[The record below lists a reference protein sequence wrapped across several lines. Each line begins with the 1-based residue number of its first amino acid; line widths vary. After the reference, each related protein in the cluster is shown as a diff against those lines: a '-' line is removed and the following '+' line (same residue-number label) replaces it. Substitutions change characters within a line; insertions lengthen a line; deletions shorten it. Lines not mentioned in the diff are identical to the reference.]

1 MEKGNIIN
9 IDSIH
14 NSKINSL
21 TNNHLNAT
29 HLPNLKKSNINTLK
43 KVNTNEILNQCQQQK
58 YDKQAK
64 DKKNFFGKSASSSVY
79 IPSRKIEERGKN
91 YFKEYRL
98 GLLSAG
104 STSYNNVIIPM
115 LSMTRHPSGFFDNRE
130 NEKSFGNENVLKNRK
145 NYMTYRKKNVVSGG
159 NLKQNRKVRN
169 LSSYSKREDN
179 EEFKDVE
186 KLIPKFHKIKIEKGM
201 MDSKLTKTLKD
212 NFASN
217 YHKNR
222 KYQIKNRL
230 EFMKQFNDKSR
241 IKNIYNEIIKFY

>member
-1 MEKGNIIN
+1 M
-9 IDSIH
+9 
-14 NSKINSL
+14 
-21 TNNHLNAT
+21 
-29 HLPNLKKSNINTLK
+29 PNLKKQNSINKLK
-43 KVNTNEILNQCQQQK
+43 KTNTNTNEIMNAQYQQQK
-58 YDKQAK
+58 SDNKKK
-64 DKKNFFGKSASSSVY
+64 DKNNFFGQCASSSVY
-79 IPSRKIEERGKN
+79 IPSRKNEEKGKN

-115 LSMTRHPSGFFDNRE
+115 LSMTRHPSGFFDERE
-130 NEKSFGNENVLKNRK
+130 NEKSYGNENINIRNRK

-159 NLKQNRKVRN
+159 NLKSNRKVRN
-169 LSSYSKREDN
+169 LSSYFKRAEN

-201 MDSKLTKTLKD
+201 MDTKLTKTLKD

-222 KYQIKNRL
+222 KYQMKNRL
-230 EFMKQFNDKSR
+230 EFMKLINNKSK
-241 IKNIYNEIIKFY
+241 IKSIYNDII

>member
-1 MEKGNIIN
+1 M
-9 IDSIH
+9 
-14 NSKINSL
+14 
-21 TNNHLNAT
+21 
-29 HLPNLKKSNINTLK
+29 PNLKKSNTINKLK
-43 KVNTNEILNQCQQQK
+43 KTNSNTNGIINIQYQQQK
-58 YDKQAK
+58 PDNQKK
-64 DKKNFFGKSASSSVY
+64 DKNNFFCQCASSSVY
-79 IPSRKIEERGKN
+79 IPSRKNEEKGKN
-91 YFKEYRL
+91 YFKEYRI

-115 LSMTRHPSGFFDNRE
+115 LSMTRHPSGFFDERE
-130 NEKSFGNENVLKNRK
+130 NEKSFGNENINIRNRK

-159 NLKQNRKVRN
+159 NLKSNRKIRN
-169 LSSYSKREDN
+169 LSSYSKRAEN

-201 MDSKLTKTLKD
+201 MDTKLTKTLKD

-230 EFMKQFNDKSR
+230 EFMKLINNKSR
-241 IKNIYNEIIKFY
+241 IKNIYNEII

>member
-1 MEKGNIIN
+1 M
-9 IDSIH
+9 
-14 NSKINSL
+14 
-21 TNNHLNAT
+21 
-29 HLPNLKKSNINTLK
+29 PNLKKQNSINKLK
-43 KVNTNEILNQCQQQK
+43 KTNTNTNEIMNAQYQQQK
-58 YDKQAK
+58 SDNKKK
-64 DKKNFFGKSASSSVY
+64 DKNNFFGQCASSSVY
-79 IPSRKIEERGKN
+79 IPSRKNEEKGKN

-115 LSMTRHPSGFFDNRE
+115 LSMTRHPSGFFDERE
-130 NEKSFGNENVLKNRK
+130 NEKSFGNENINIRNRK

-159 NLKQNRKVRN
+159 NLKSNRKVRN
-169 LSSYSKREDN
+169 LSSYFKRAEN

-201 MDSKLTKTLKD
+201 MDTKLTKTLKD

-222 KYQIKNRL
+222 KYQMKNRL
-230 EFMKQFNDKSR
+230 EFMKLINNKSK
-241 IKNIYNEIIKFY
+241 IKSIYNDII